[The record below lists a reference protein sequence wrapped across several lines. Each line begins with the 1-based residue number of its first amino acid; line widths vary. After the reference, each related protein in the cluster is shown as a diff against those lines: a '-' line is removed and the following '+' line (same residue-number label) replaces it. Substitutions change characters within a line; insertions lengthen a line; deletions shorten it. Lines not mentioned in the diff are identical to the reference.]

1 MSQTTFLVTG
11 WSLHLPGVAVGATL
25 AKQIDQPRGDWA
37 WQAAPEPEQAS
48 QVLGRKGL
56 LAKEPA
62 TRLALCAVHQAL
74 GLAPG
79 RRPDRELSVDTAV
92 VVASNLGNVA
102 AVARVAQTVA
112 KEGGGRVSVLDA
124 PNVSSNVIASS
135 VALWFGFG
143 GPNLLVCSGRS
154 AGMDALVTA
163 GLLLRAG
170 RARRVVLVGAEPDDE
185 IAAGLFDHGTSPV
198 PLRRGAACLVLER
211 HRSAD
216 AEAAVVLDLV
226 REQRWPHPPR
236 LVVGR
241 RGVVLARQWGE
252 FDGAHDIVAVATAV
266 HLVAD
271 EGHQTV
277 GVVGDR
283 DRGALVSVASVR
295 RS

>member
-1 MSQTTFLVTG
+1 MSQTSYVVSG

-25 AKQIDQPRGDWA
+25 AGQIGQLRGDWA
-37 WQAAPEPEQAS
+37 WQAASEPEQAS

-62 TRLALCAVHQAL
+62 TRLALCAVHRAL
-74 GLAPG
+74 GLPLG
-79 RRPDRELSVDTAV
+79 RRPDRELSADTAV

-102 AVARVAQTVA
+102 VVARVAQTVA
-112 KEGGGRVSVLDA
+112 EEGGGRVSVLDA
-124 PNVSSNVIASS
+124 PNVSSNVVASS

-154 AGMDALVTA
+154 AGMDALATA

-170 RARRVVLVGAEPDDE
+170 RARRVVLVGVEPDDE
-185 IAAGLFDHGTSPV
+185 VATGLFDYDTSPV

-211 HRSAD
+211 HRPAD
-216 AEAAVVLDLV
+216 TDAAVVLDLV
-226 REQRWPHPPR
+226 RGQRWPHPPG

-252 FDGAHDIVAVATAV
+252 FYGAHDIVALATAA

-271 EGHQTV
+271 EGHRAV

-283 DRGALVSVASVR
+283 ERAALVSAASMR
-295 RS
+295 RP